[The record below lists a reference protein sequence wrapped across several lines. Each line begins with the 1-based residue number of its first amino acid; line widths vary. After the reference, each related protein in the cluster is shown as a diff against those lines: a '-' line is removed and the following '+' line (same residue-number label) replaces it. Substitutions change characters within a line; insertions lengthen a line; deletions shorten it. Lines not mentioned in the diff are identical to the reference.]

1 MRETLGATV
10 ENGQLKWQ
18 GIPPSLPDGTQ
29 VRIVV
34 LPQFPD
40 ADNVAVAK
48 QALERLVKRGTVCHS
63 IPDPSAWQREQR
75 KDRPLPWKRKD
86 GNN

>member
-1 MRETLGATV
+1 MEMRETLDATV

-40 ADNVAVAK
+40 AEMS
-48 QALERLVKRGTVCHS
+48 L
-63 IPDPSAWQREQR
+63 
-75 KDRPLPWKRKD
+75 
-86 GNN
+86 